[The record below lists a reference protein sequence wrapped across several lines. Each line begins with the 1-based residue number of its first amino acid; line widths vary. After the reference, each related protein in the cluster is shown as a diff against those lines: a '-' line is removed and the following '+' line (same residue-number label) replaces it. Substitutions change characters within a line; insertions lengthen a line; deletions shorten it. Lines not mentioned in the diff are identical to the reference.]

1 MAKKPKLTVVLSA
14 LDALIKPKE
23 ERFAIRITR
32 KVEDAVDPG
41 DPAVHIY
48 KKLRTGA
55 LDN

>member
-1 MAKKPKLTVVLSA
+1 LAKKPKLTAILSA
-14 LDALIKPKE
+14 LDTLIRPGE
-23 ERFAIRITR
+23 ARFVSDIAR

-41 DPAVHIY
+41 NTAVHIY